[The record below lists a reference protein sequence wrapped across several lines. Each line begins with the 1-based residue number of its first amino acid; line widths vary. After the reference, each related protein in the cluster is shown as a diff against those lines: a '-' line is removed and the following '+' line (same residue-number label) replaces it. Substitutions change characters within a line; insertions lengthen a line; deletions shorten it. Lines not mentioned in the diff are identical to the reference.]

1 MTKAA
6 LDYEDPADADTDN
19 AYEVTVTASDGNTAD
34 DATIAVTITVTD
46 MGLADSYDANED
58 GMIDGTEVLNAV
70 EDYFNDVSGI
80 DSERILD
87 IVELYFSS

>member
-1 MTKAA
+1 
-6 LDYEDPADADTDN
+6 
-19 AYEVTVTASDGNTAD
+19 
-34 DATIAVTITVTD
+34 
-46 MGLADSYDANED
+46 
-58 GMIDGTEVLNAV
+58 MIDGDEVLDAV